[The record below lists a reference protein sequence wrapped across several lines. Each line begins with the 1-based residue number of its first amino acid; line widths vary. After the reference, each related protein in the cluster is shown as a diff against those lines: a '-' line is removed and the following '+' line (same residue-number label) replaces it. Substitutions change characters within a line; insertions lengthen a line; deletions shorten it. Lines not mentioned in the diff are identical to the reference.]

1 MRTVRVTPEAEATL
15 AHQLDYL
22 IDHGALAPARA
33 LKIRVEAFLTN
44 TLPHHP
50 GIGRF
55 IADRNLWE
63 SWIPG
68 TRLVVWYTHDD
79 HELVA
84 ITLGT
89 PRKTASVPSE
99 EQKQHAKRQPTIRRL
114 SPDERHVGDGQ
125 RPGIAGGID
134 GLWLDL
140 QCSGTHVAASDIVN
154 SIRAAAGYS
163 DRAAMPNWLR

>member
-1 MRTVRVTPEAEATL
+1 MIAKPIRQALSIGDRRLTEPKVRP
-15 AHQLDYL
+15 DF
-22 IDHGALAPARA
+22 GAVPFQCA
-33 LKIRVEAFLTN
+33 ICRVGSVE
-44 TLPHHP
+44 
-50 GIGRF
+50 
-55 IADRNLWE
+55 
-63 SWIPG
+63 
-68 TRLVVWYTHDD
+68 RLHWYTKLLGYRCDD
-79 HELVA
+79 ERVDLRCGV
-84 ITLGT
+84 
-89 PRKTASVPSE
+89 RKSAVPSE

-125 RPGIAGGID
+125 RPGIADGID